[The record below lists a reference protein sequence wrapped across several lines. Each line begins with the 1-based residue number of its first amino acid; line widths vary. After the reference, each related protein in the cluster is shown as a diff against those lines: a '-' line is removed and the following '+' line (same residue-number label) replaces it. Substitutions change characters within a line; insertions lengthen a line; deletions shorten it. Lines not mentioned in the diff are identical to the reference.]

1 MEMVIE
7 AMKQV
12 TKEFELVSANGARYA
27 MPSEIPML
35 MTRAKMSVI
44 FDYRAEKCQVPSR
57 DFAYIDG

>member
-1 MEMVIE
+1 MVIE

-12 TKEFELVSANGARYA
+12 TREFELVSADGTRYA

-35 MTRAKMSVI
+35 MTRVKMSGI
-44 FDYRAEKCQVPSR
+44 LDYRAEKCQVPSL